1 MAITLAESAKLSTN
15 QVHKGVV
22 QTAYTHS
29 DILKYLRFE
38 IVKGNALQYAREN
51 TASTANVYDPGDTI
65 AESTMTVTQVTVA
78 LKRIIGDALID
89 EFAAQ
94 TRSDYVDQTAVQ
106 IAAKTRAVAGL
117 FEQLFI
123 TGDIAGN
130 SKHFDG
136 LRVMVT
142 GSQRIGAGNNAA
154 NGAVLTLDDMDRLV
168 DQCSPRPDL
177 LIMTQRS
184 RRKLA
189 ALFRASGTSM
199 ETRDD
204 FGTPISYY
212 AGIPIAI
219 SQWIGDN
226 LTKGTSNDCS
236 EIYAISL
243 QPSVGVVGLQ
253 GEAGSLTIERP
264 DLGTL
269 TLPGPQ
275 LVDLGPSE
283 TTDAKRYRVRWYVA
297 IALYSTRAAACLDG
311 VRV

>member
-1 MAITLAESAKLSTN
+1 MAISLTESAKLSTN
-15 QVHKGVV
+15 QIHRGVT

-29 DILKYLRFE
+29 DILKYLKFE
-38 IVKGNALQYAREN
+38 IVKGNALQYAREQ
-51 TASTANVYDPGDTI
+51 TASTAAVYDPGDTI
-65 AESTMTVTQVTVA
+65 TESTMSVTQVTVA

-106 IAAKTRAVAGL
+106 IAAKARAVAAL

-123 TGDIAGN
+123 TGDVGSNPKA
-130 SKHFDG
+130 FDG
-136 LRVMVT
+136 LRVTVT
-142 GSQRIGAGNNAA
+142 GTQRIGAGNNNP
-154 NGAVLTLDDMDRLV
+154 NGATLTLDDMDRLI

-204 FGTPISYY
+204 FGQPISYY

-219 SQWIGDN
+219 NNWIGDS
-226 LTKGTSNDCS
+226 LVKGTSTDCS
-236 EIYAISL
+236 EIYAINL
-243 QPSVGVVGLQ
+243 QPSVGVSASKANPAHSPSSAPTSALCP
-253 GEAGSLTIERP
+253 S
-264 DLGTL
+264 
-269 TLPGPQ
+269 PGP
-275 LVDLGPSE
+275 S
-283 TTDAKRYRVRWYVA
+283 
-297 IALYSTRAAACLDG
+297 
-311 VRV
+311 